1 MDDNFILMGSMIFFA
16 FAVLRILFLKKNN
29 AVKEVDYRNSML
41 MREVCNENSGILANQ
56 LYDYLEE
63 KQITLNYLGAENEQY
78 NE

>member
-1 MDDNFILMGSMIFFA
+1 
-16 FAVLRILFLKKNN
+16 
-29 AVKEVDYRNSML
+29 ML

>member
-16 FAVLRILFLKKNN
+16 LAVLRILFLKKNN